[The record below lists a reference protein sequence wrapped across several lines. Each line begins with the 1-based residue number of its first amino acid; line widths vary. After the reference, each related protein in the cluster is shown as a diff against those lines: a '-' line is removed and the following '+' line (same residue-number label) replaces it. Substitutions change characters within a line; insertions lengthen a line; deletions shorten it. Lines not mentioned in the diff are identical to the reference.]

1 VRNHE
6 GGAVR
11 AFIPA
16 YELVSPSTLSE
27 ALEMMAVDP
36 GRWRPFAGGT
46 DLMVLLEA
54 GKLQHHSFIDL
65 LRLNEL
71 RGITVDE
78 THVTI
83 GALTSYTEI
92 REHALVQKE
101 FPMLCEAAAQTGGL
115 AIQNRG
121 TIGGNIANGSPA
133 ADTPPALL
141 AYDAEL
147 ELMSTSGSRRMAY
160 DGFHSGYKVMDLK
173 QGELITAVRI
183 RRRPSGWTDYYR
195 KVGTRKAQAVSK
207 ICFAGTALV
216 QDGHVKSVR
225 LCMGSVAPTV
235 VRCRNAEDAL
245 SGQALDS
252 EVIKV
257 AVSRVEADISP
268 IDDVR
273 SNSRYRMNV
282 SKNLVRTFLELL

>member
-1 VRNHE
+1 
-6 GGAVR
+6 VR

-27 ALEMMAVDP
+27 ALELMAADP

-54 GKLQHHSFIDL
+54 GKLAHHSFIDL

-71 RGITVDE
+71 RGITVEE

-92 REHALVQKE
+92 REHAVLQKE

-147 ELMSTSGSRRMAY
+147 ELMSAGSSRRVAY
-160 DGFHSGYKVMDLK
+160 DGFHSGYKLMDLK
-173 QGELITAVRI
+173 PGELIKAVRI
-183 RRRPSGWTDYYR
+183 ARRPSGWIDYYR
-195 KVGTRKAQAVSK
+195 KVGTRKAQAISK
-207 ICFAGTALV
+207 ICFAGTALIE
-216 QDGHVKSVR
+216 DGNVKDVR

-235 VRCRNAEDAL
+235 VRCRHAEYVL
-245 SGQALDS
+245 SGQVLS
-252 EVIKV
+252 PEVIEA
-257 AVSRVEADISP
+257 AVSRIESDISP
-268 IDDVR
+268 IDDLR

-282 SKNLVRTFLELL
+282 SRNLVRTFLQLLGGVL

>member
-1 VRNHE
+1 
-6 GGAVR
+6 VR
-11 AFIPA
+11 AFVPA

-27 ALEMMAVDP
+27 ALELLAAEP

-54 GKLQHHSFIDL
+54 GKLEHHSFMDI
-65 LRLNEL
+65 LRLGEL

-92 REHALVQKE
+92 REHSVLQKE

-147 ELMSTSGSRRMAY
+147 ELMSTAGSRRVAY
-160 DGFHSGYKVMDLK
+160 NGFHSGYKIMDLK
-173 QGELITAVRI
+173 PGELITAVRI
-183 RRRPSGWTDYYR
+183 ARRPSGWTDYYH
-195 KVGTRKAQAVSK
+195 KVGTRKAQAISK
-207 ICFAGTALV
+207 ICFAGTALTE
-216 QDGHVKSVR
+216 GGKVKSVR

-235 VRCRNAEDAL
+235 VRCRNTEDAL
-245 SGQALDS
+245 SGQALS
-252 EVIKV
+252 PEVIEA

-282 SKNLVRTFLELL
+282 SRNLVRTFLQLL